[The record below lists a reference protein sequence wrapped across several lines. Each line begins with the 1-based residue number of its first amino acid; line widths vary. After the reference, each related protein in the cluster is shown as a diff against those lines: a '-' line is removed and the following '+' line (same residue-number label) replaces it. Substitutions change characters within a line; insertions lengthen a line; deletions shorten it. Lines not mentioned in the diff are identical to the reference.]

1 VQRIEIIDTT
11 FRDGLQSPIWYDS
24 GVYTP
29 TLSEKLELLEALIA
43 LGVKHLE
50 FFSPIVG
57 TKESEDFAEMKKFIL
72 SHDHNVM
79 LHAHCRC
86 NEKDIAL
93 ALDAGFTALNLY
105 MGTSAYS
112 LSGNHKK
119 NIQEVGTIA
128 HDTISN
134 LRKSYPHLWIRFS
147 GEDAFRTDIDSLLSV
162 YSPLAQYLDAIGTPD
177 TVGIADPESVKTRI
191 QALKKAFPTVDI
203 ECHFHNDKGYS
214 LINAVTAAV
223 SGAKYI
229 DCSVWGLAERSGIT
243 STTGLLLN
251 LYESDPQMVA
261 GYDLANCYPLNVV
274 LATILN
280 MQIPITEP
288 VSLTNRTHIAGVH
301 QNAVNN
307 DSSVYEAHNLAKFG
321 VSEQQLILNHLM
333 GANTI
338 YYHLKEIE
346 NYQITKDQAR
356 EIAQEFKSRTREIN
370 KHKNARTLLREVV
383 QQYNLSKISLPE
395 ELEKKRLENLS
406 G

>member
-1 VQRIEIIDTT
+1 MSRIEIIDTT

-29 TLSEKLELLEALIA
+29 TLIDKIELMEALLA
-43 LGVKHLE
+43 VGVRHFE

-57 TKESEDFAEMKKFIL
+57 TKESEDFAEIKKFIL
-72 SHDHNVM
+72 IHSHDVM

-86 NEKDIAL
+86 NAKDVEL
-93 ALDAGFTALNLY
+93 ALEAGFTALNLY
-105 MGTSAYS
+105 MGTSEYS
-112 LSGNHKK
+112 VSGNHRK
-119 NIQEVGTIA
+119 NIREVASIA

-147 GEDAFRTDIDSLLSV
+147 GEDAFRTDIDALLSV
-162 YSPLAQYLDAIGTPD
+162 YSPLVHYLNAIGTPD
-177 TVGIADPESVKTRI
+177 TVGIADPESVRARI
-191 QALKKAFPTVDI
+191 YALKSAFPAVDI

-214 LINAVTAAV
+214 LVNAVTAAV
-223 SGAKYI
+223 SGARYI

-251 LYESDPQMVA
+251 LFETDKQMVA
-261 GYDLANCYPLNVV
+261 GYDLINCYPLNVV

-301 QNAVNN
+301 QNAVNY
-307 DSSVYEAHNLAKFG
+307 DSNVYEAHSLAQFG

-356 EIAQEFKSRTREIN
+356 EIAQEFKSRTREIG
-370 KHKNARTLLREVV
+370 KRKSAHTLLHEVV
-383 QQYNLSKISLPE
+383 SHYQLCKTSLPK
-395 ELEKKRLENLS
+395 ELEKKRLENLR